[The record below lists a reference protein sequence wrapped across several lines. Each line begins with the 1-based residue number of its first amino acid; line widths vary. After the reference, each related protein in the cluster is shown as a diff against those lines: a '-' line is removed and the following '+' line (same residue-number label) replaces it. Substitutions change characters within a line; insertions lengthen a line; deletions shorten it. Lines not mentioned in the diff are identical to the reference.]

1 MKKTLFSAALAAA
14 FGLVAM
20 QASASDGKITFNG
33 EVVDTTCTVSGG
45 GNATGT
51 GNNITVNLPK
61 VGVSALSAAGS
72 TAGDTTFSL
81 IIGAN
86 GQTACTNGKTASM
99 WVDISQSSAIDGS
112 TKAMK
117 NDTTTGSTAQVRLL
131 NGANFSAIDLLA
143 GTNQPTAVIAN
154 NTATLPFVAQY
165 LNGGAASS
173 VTPGLVNTHLVFS
186 MQYN

>member
-20 QASASDGKITFNG
+20 QASASDGTITFNG
-33 EVVDTTCTVSGG
+33 EVTDVTCTVTGG

-61 VGVSALSAAGS
+61 VGVTSLSAAGA
-72 TAGDTTFSL
+72 TAGDTSFSL
-81 IIGAN
+81 VLG
-86 GQTACTNGKTASM
+86 GGTGCTNGKTASM
-99 WVDISQSSAIDGS
+99 WVDISGSSLIDGS
-112 TKAMK
+112 TKSMK
-117 NDTTTGSTAQVRLL
+117 NDLSTGSTAQVRLL
-131 NGANFSAIDLLA
+131 NGTSFAPIDLLA
-143 GTNQPTAVIAN
+143 GTNQPTATIAA
-154 NTATLPFVAQY
+154 NTATLNYVAQY

-173 VTPGLVNTHLVFS
+173 VNAGLVKTHLVFS